1 MLEMGPESA
10 QMHAELGRYAA
21 EKGVE
26 LLLCCGEL
34 GREIARGA
42 GARARW
48 YPTVGELCEALPALL
63 RRGDRVLVKASRGMH
78 LEEAAEAVKRL
89 EDT

>member
-1 MLEMGPESA
+1 MRSDTWIKK
-10 QMHAELGRYAA
+10 HAASLSGTKTAIT
-21 EKGVE
+21 GST
-26 LLLCCGEL
+26 GGL

-42 GARARW
+42 GERARW

-89 EDT
+89 EDA